1 MARLN
6 KRVELK
12 ILGHGVVVV
21 VKADFESDCPKIR
34 VRWMRWAAP
43 MIPIPIRVHAM
54 QPAVLFASPATSK
67 LGASTAGPAGPYRQR
82 RSKNPLTT
90 DQWRAP
96 GHTPTA
102 HTSMEIGSGV
112 RLPDRSHPSSARA
125 GGASSVARRDG
136 DRDLSGR
143 RRRRLWHARL
153 INQGFP
159 LCVLRRLLSM
169 YWYMYART

>member
-1 MARLN
+1 
-6 KRVELK
+6 
-12 ILGHGVVVV
+12 
-21 VKADFESDCPKIR
+21 
-34 VRWMRWAAP
+34 

-112 RLPDRSHPSSARA
+112 RLPDRSHPSSARG
-125 GGASSVARRDG
+125 GGAHRWLAATATAACQGG
-136 DRDLSGR
+136 DAVGSGTP
-143 RRRRLWHARL
+143 A
-153 INQGFP
+153 
-159 LCVLRRLLSM
+159 
-169 YWYMYART
+169 